1 MERFPEERSVRG
13 KIVVK
18 GDGSRHLVVRTFAH
32 AVKGRMLGLLSLDG
46 EASEET
52 PDSVS
57 VLREPSDGGNGS
69 LLRVLLAN
77 RKAQESGGGGLSLR
91 CNTMFKA
98 FQFRPLVKFQGEAR
112 GNLPSI
118 SSMPLAFR
126 PHLGHLAHISYG
138 VNCSGR
144 SEV

>member
-1 MERFPEERSVRG
+1 
-13 KIVVK
+13 
-18 GDGSRHLVVRTFAH
+18 
-32 AVKGRMLGLLSLDG
+32 MLGLLSLDG

-112 GNLPSI
+112 GNLLI
-118 SSMPLAFR
+118 ADETGLGKTVEAGYILAEEY
-126 PHLGHLAHISYG
+126 AA
-138 VNCSGR
+138 GR
-144 SEV
+144 ANRVLLMVKKRS